1 VVWAKRRGKG
11 LTSGCRH
18 IAVVQLSGWLSCSDG
33 LLGIVLEVYVHH
45 AAEAGDFVESESKRS
60 CDTILA

>member
-1 VVWAKRRGKG
+1 MGEEKGKG

-18 IAVVQLSGWLSCSDG
+18 IAVARLSGWIGCSDG
-33 LLGIVLEVYVHH
+33 LLGIVMEVYVDH
-45 AAEAGDFVESESKRS
+45 AAEAGDFVENESKRS